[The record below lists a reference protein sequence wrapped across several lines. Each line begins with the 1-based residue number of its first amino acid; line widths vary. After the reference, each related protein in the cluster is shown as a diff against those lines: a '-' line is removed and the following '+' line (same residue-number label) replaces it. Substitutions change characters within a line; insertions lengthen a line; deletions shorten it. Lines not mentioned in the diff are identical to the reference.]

1 VVRRRTRRHSRNR
14 RIRQALLI
22 TFGAVAVLS
31 FSLIALRY
39 LAPTLFRTAAHASD
53 VDATDRAAQN
63 TLDLFQQESA
73 RSLAR
78 RPVYPYSIVSGGV
91 RNVQELRSAAQQDP
105 VVGLH
110 YAGFDYAHARV
121 VQLLSERFAY
131 VSYRIGNRVYWT
143 RHRVKLHKG
152 EAVLTDGKM
161 TARIRCANRVEEKP
175 QQESSRMEP
184 PAAQFD
190 APVMPAIGT
199 VLQNPS
205 LPFQSSLERAALGP
219 APPLG
224 VYDPIGGG
232 SWTPLAPPPLPRVCG
247 IEGKKKPGASGT
259 SVPVMT
265 ANGKNKK
272 VVDVCGGGGSSEV
285 PEPGTWVLVGS
296 GMTALLW
303 MARRRLRSGL
313 LVQTTDRA

>member
-1 VVRRRTRRHSRNR
+1 M
-14 RIRQALLI
+14 
-22 TFGAVAVLS
+22 
-31 FSLIALRY
+31 
-39 LAPTLFRTAAHASD
+39 HASD
-53 VDATDRAAQN
+53 VNAKEQAAQN

-73 RSLAR
+73 RSMAR
-78 RPVYPYSIVSGGV
+78 RPVYPYSIVQGGV
-91 RNVQELRSAAQQDP
+91 RNVQELRSAVQQDP

-152 EAVLTDGKM
+152 ETLLTDGKM
-161 TARIRCANRVEEKP
+161 TARIRCANRVEQKP
-175 QQESSRMEP
+175 QQESSHMEP

-190 APVMPAIGT
+190 EPVMPAIGT
-199 VLQNPS
+199 ALENPP
-205 LPFQSSLERAALGP
+205 LPFQSSLERAAIGP
-219 APPLG
+219 ALPLG

-247 IEGKKKPGASGT
+247 IEGTKKPGASGT
-259 SVPVMT
+259 MT
-265 ANGKNKK
+265 VTTGNGKNKK

-296 GMTALLW
+296 GMAALLW
-303 MARRRLRSGL
+303 MARQRLRSGL
-313 LVQTTDRA
+313 IVQNN

>member
-1 VVRRRTRRHSRNR
+1 LH
-14 RIRQALLI
+14 
-22 TFGAVAVLS
+22 
-31 FSLIALRY
+31 
-39 LAPTLFRTAAHASD
+39 APE
-53 VDATDRAAQN
+53 VDAREQAAQN

-73 RSLAR
+73 RAMAR

-110 YAGFDYAHARV
+110 YAGFDYAHARL
-121 VQLLSERFAY
+121 VQLLTERFAY

-143 RHRVKLHKG
+143 RHRVKLRKG
-152 EAVLTDGKM
+152 EALLTDGKM

-175 QQESSRMEP
+175 QQESSHMEP

-190 APVMPAIGT
+190 EPLMPAIGT
-199 VLQNPS
+199 ALEKAP
-205 LPFQSSLERAALGP
+205 LPFQSSLERAAIGP

-224 VYDPIGGG
+224 MYDPIGGG

-247 IEGKKKPGASGT
+247 IEGTKKPGASGT
-259 SVPVMT
+259 SVPVIT
-265 ANGKNKK
+265 GNGKKKK
-272 VVDVCGGGGSSEV
+272 VVDVCGGGSSEV
-285 PEPGTWVLVGS
+285 PEPGTWVLMGS
-296 GMTALLW
+296 GMAALLW

-313 LVQTTDRA
+313 MIPNH